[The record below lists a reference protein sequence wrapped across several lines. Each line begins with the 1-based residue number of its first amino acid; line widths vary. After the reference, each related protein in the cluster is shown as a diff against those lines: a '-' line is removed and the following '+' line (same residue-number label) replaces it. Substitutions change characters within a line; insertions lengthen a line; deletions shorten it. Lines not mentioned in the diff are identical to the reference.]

1 MMSELLKAIFA
12 RYAGSDGSALRA
24 LTIGGMWLSQAPESA
39 FGVYIVVT
47 PVAAPVSYAM
57 GTSATKVFTQDCDIQ
72 FALATTTGTASDI
85 AAAMTAFHSLYDFC
99 TFTITDHT
107 LLSARRL
114 SDQGPMRDD
123 LSSGYVSYIEIRFTI
138 GG

>member
-1 MMSELLKAIFA
+1 MDELIKSVFA
-12 RYAGSDGSALRA
+12 KYASDDGADLRA
-24 LTIGGMWLSQAPESA
+24 LTVGGMWLSQAPNQST
-39 FGVYIVVT
+39 GVYIVVT
-47 PVAAPVSYAM
+47 PVAAPVSYVM
-57 GTSATKVFTQDCDIQ
+57 GEAATKVFTQDCDIQ

-123 LSSGYVSYIEIRFTI
+123 LSGGYVSYVEVRFTI

>member
-1 MMSELLKAIFA
+1 MDELIKSVFA
-12 RYAGSDGSALRA
+12 KYASDDGADLRA
-24 LTIGGMWLSQAPESA
+24 LTVGGMWLSQAPNQST
-39 FGVYIVVT
+39 GVYIVVT

-57 GTSATKVFTQDCDIQ
+57 GEAATKVFTQDCDIQ